1 MTAGSIASKLQTVR
15 VRATVGATVI
25 VAIALVVAGGVL
37 VNVLRRSQV
46 DIVDG
51 NLRLRAVDIEG
62 LIDGGAE
69 LSSVTVQSEEG
80 GLVQIIDPSGAV
92 IAASENLTGEPPLV
106 SSAAPSSTTMRIA
119 QLDDAKFR
127 VATFETD
134 GARTL
139 RIVVGSDIG
148 NIDRTVDVVI
158 GALAIGLPLLL
169 LLIAVL
175 VWVIVGRAL
184 LPVERMRREVDE
196 IGGGDLHRRVRA
208 PETNDEIARLA
219 TTMNAMLDRL
229 ERANTIQARFV
240 SDASHELRT
249 PIAVIRH
256 ELEVALREDD
266 DQLLRQVAGDVLD
279 EDLRMQRL
287 VDDLLFL
294 ARRESTA
301 TRPSPRR
308 VLVDLDDVVLDEAHR
323 VDTSKR
329 VDTSCVSAGQ
339 VRADPDQ
346 LGRIVRNLLDNAL
359 RHAATTV
366 AVTVTSNDAT
376 VWLHVDDDGP
386 GVPQEDRELIFERFG
401 RSDHARSRDD
411 GGAGLGLAIVS
422 ELVADHGATI
432 VVATSPT
439 LGGARFSVG
448 FADTRD

>member
-1 MTAGSIASKLQTVR
+1 MTAGPITSRLQTVR

-25 VAIALVVAGGVL
+25 VAIALVVAGGAL

-80 GLVQIIDPSGAV
+80 GLVQIIDASGTV
-92 IAASENLTGEPPLV
+92 IAASENLMGEAPLV
-106 SSAAPSSTTMRIA
+106 TGPAPSSSTMRIA

-127 VATFETD
+127 VATFQTD
-134 GARTL
+134 GSQKM
-139 RIVVGSDIG
+139 RIIVGSDIG

-158 GALAIGLPLLL
+158 GALVIGLPLLL

-184 LPVERMRREVDE
+184 LPVDRMRREVDE
-196 IGGGDLHRRVRA
+196 IGGGDLHHRVRD

-266 DQLLRQVAGDVLD
+266 DRLLREVAIEVLD

-301 TRPSPRR
+301 ARPSPLR
-308 VLVDLDDVVLDEAHR
+308 VLVDLDDVVLAEAQR
-323 VDTSKR
+323 VDTTKR
-329 VDTSCVSAGQ
+329 VDTSGVSAGQ

-366 AVTVTSNDAT
+366 AVTVESTDAV
-376 VWLHVDDDGP
+376 VWLHVDDDGT
-386 GVPQEDRELIFERFG
+386 GVPSNDRELIFERFG

-422 ELVADHGATI
+422 ELVTDHDASI
-432 VVATSPT
+432 VVETSPS

-448 FADTRD
+448 FADARR